1 MVRQWIVTPSFA
13 GSSPVVRPNI
23 KIESFLLSLNV
34 FIINSVLLKLYFA
47 LILALKK
54 ILSFVTLDYKA
65 QYFFH

>member
-23 KIESFLLSLNV
+23 KVKSFLLPLDV
-34 FIINSVLLKLYFA
+34 FIINNVLPKPYFA

-54 ILSFVTLDYKA
+54 VFSFLALYYKIL
-65 QYFFH
+65 YFH

>member
-23 KIESFLLSLNV
+23 KIKSFLLSLNV
-34 FIINSVLLKLYFA
+34 FIINNVLPKLYFA

-54 ILSFVTLDYKA
+54 IFSFLALDYKII
-65 QYFFH
+65 YF